1 VRRTGRELPV
11 AAESE
16 SLRRRQARANEDDAA
31 LLGERRSWSKWKIA
45 LELGIESNGQHPQ
58 PPSRE
63 DIPMGS
69 RSCKRTFY
77 ILLIAMVAIT
87 VSCARQPDP
96 SQHLSPEEL
105 KLPGQLAG
113 FLVGL
118 FHGLTIVV
126 NMIAALFF
134 DVRIYAFPNS
144 GRLYD
149 LGFVLG
155 AAAALG
161 GIGRA
166 ARSRDDAGLEGI
178 HGETVVMGL
187 SATGRTVLRPAISAT
202 CPSCGHQWLMRLPGS
217 R

>member
-1 VRRTGRELPV
+1 M
-11 AAESE
+11 
-16 SLRRRQARANEDDAA
+16 
-31 LLGERRSWSKWKIA
+31 RS
-45 LELGIESNGQHPQ
+45 
-58 PPSRE
+58 RFY
-63 DIPMGS
+63 
-69 RSCKRTFY
+69 KRTFY

-96 SQHLSPEEL
+96 SQQLSPEEL

-126 NMIAALFF
+126 NMIAALIF

-149 LGFVLG
+149 LGFCLG

-161 GIGRA
+161 GVARA
-166 ARSRDDAGLEGI
+166 RAW
-178 HGETVVMGL
+178 HGSDETVVMDL
-187 SATGRTVLRPAISAT
+187 SAQSVLRSRPVLRPAISAT
-202 CPSCGHQWLMRLPGS
+202 CPSCGHHWLMRLPGS
-217 R
+217 RLAP